1 MAHRPLPE
9 NFDPQSPAPALARRP
24 SDRRWDWWIPLAA
37 LILTMLV
44 ALVSGYRSYANDTD
58 QSTLRQKI
66 AVLEQQQKE
75 SDRRIWDTEQWRIR
89 MEDKVDRILDRVQK
103 P

>member
-1 MAHRPLPE
+1 MGRSLPDD
-9 NFDPQSPAPALARRP
+9 FDPLSLRPRRP

-44 ALVSGYRSYANDTD
+44 ALVTGYRSYSQDTD
-58 QSTLRQKI
+58 QSALKQKI